1 MPQSAND
8 RSKEKVKLDLSEFNP
23 KRNFSVP
30 NVISLIRLAI
40 IPFMVWV
47 YLEGKLV
54 WAVAMVAISGLSD
67 AIDGY
72 IARHFNQIT
81 PLGKVLDPVADK
93 LTQIALGVC
102 LVFSFPFVLPL
113 VILLVIKD
121 ALMLFWG
128 VRLLKAGQ
136 PPFSARW
143 WGKVATIAFYI
154 GVLVIMAFDDKMG
167 ITGVFVVS
175 AVIFLLMAYSLLRYG
190 IVFRDKIQQASSDTT
205 TNVA

>member
-40 IPFMVWV
+40 IPFMVWF

-136 PPFSARW
+136 SPFSARW

-175 AVIFLLMAYSLLRYG
+175 AVIFLLLSYSLLRYG

>member
-40 IPFMVWV
+40 IPFMVWF

-136 PPFSARW
+136 SPFSARW

>member
-8 RSKEKVKLDLSEFNP
+8 RSKEKVRLDLSEFNP

-40 IPFMVWV
+40 IPFMVWF

-128 VRLLKAGQ
+128 VHLLKAGQ
-136 PPFSARW
+136 SPFSARW

-175 AVIFLLMAYSLLRYG
+175 AVIFLLMSYSLLRYG

>member
-8 RSKEKVKLDLSEFNP
+8 RSKEKVRLDLSEFNP

-40 IPFMVWV
+40 IPFMVWF

-136 PPFSARW
+136 SPFSAKW

-175 AVIFLLMAYSLLRYG
+175 AVIFLLMA
-190 IVFRDKIQQASSDTT
+190 
-205 TNVA
+205 

>member
-8 RSKEKVKLDLSEFNP
+8 RSKEKVRLDLSEFNP

-40 IPFMVWV
+40 IPFMVWF

-136 PPFSARW
+136 SPFSARW

-175 AVIFLLMAYSLLRYG
+175 AVIFLLMSYSLLRYG

>member
-40 IPFMVWV
+40 IPFMVWF

-136 PPFSARW
+136 SPFSARW

-175 AVIFLLMAYSLLRYG
+175 AVIFLLMSYSLLRYG

>member
-40 IPFMVWV
+40 IPFMVWF

>member
-8 RSKEKVKLDLSEFNP
+8 RSKEKVRLDLSEFNP

-40 IPFMVWV
+40 IPFMVWF

-136 PPFSARW
+136 SPFSAKW

>member
-8 RSKEKVKLDLSEFNP
+8 RSKEKVRLDLSEFNP

-40 IPFMVWV
+40 IPFMVWF

>member
-8 RSKEKVKLDLSEFNP
+8 RSKEKVRLDLSEFNP

-40 IPFMVWV
+40 IPFMVWF

-136 PPFSARW
+136 SPFSAKW

-190 IVFRDKIQQASSDTT
+190 IVFRDKIQEASSDTT

>member
-40 IPFMVWV
+40 IPFMVWF

-128 VRLLKAGQ
+128 VRLLKVGQ
-136 PPFSARW
+136 SPFSARW

-175 AVIFLLMAYSLLRYG
+175 AVIFLLMSYSLLRYG

>member
-8 RSKEKVKLDLSEFNP
+8 RSKEKVRLDLSEFNP

-40 IPFMVWV
+40 IPFMVWF

-136 PPFSARW
+136 SPFSARW

-190 IVFRDKIQQASSDTT
+190 IVFRDKIQQTSSDTT

>member
-8 RSKEKVKLDLSEFNP
+8 RSKEKVRLDLSEFNL

-40 IPFMVWV
+40 IPFMVWF

-136 PPFSARW
+136 SPFSAKW

>member
-8 RSKEKVKLDLSEFNP
+8 RSKEKVRLDLSEFNP

-40 IPFMVWV
+40 IPFMVWF

-136 PPFSARW
+136 SPFSARW

-175 AVIFLLMAYSLLRYG
+175 AVIFFLMAYSLLRYG